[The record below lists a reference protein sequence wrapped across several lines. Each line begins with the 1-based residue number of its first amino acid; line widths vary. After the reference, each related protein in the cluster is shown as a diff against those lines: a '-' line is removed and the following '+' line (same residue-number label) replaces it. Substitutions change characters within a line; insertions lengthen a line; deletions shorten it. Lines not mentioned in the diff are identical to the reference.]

1 MGRVESVLTG
11 FTLLFLL
18 ITTLSLVAPP
28 GAMPVVFTSPISDSM
43 TPTITQD
50 EFLVVTSGD
59 VEVGDTILF
68 ETSQHNRN
76 VLHRIVDVTDDGRY
90 ITQGD
95 ANDLTD
101 QEDGFEPVSDNDI
114 HGSVFTFGESTTVSI
129 PIIGAILSNPTVVI
143 SMWLVISL
151 IGFAPTIF
159 GDNQQTTTSIPVDR
173 GTSDRKIVIGV
184 AICTML
190 VLPIAVMGTPVTEG
204 ATIITSE
211 SVTPED
217 DSQRTAPI
225 GHSTTQT
232 VILTS
237 DSLIG
242 MTQSAHV
249 EGDLN
254 LEGVQS
260 SPTRAETEVFVSN
273 PPRESPTADLAQI
286 TLYAYPSTLPQSTL
300 QSLANI
306 HPALA
311 ALASS
316 SMIALFLSI
325 SAVLFINPN
334 RLTRQK
340 KSTLYENRHR

>member
-1 MGRVESVLTG
+1 MGRAESVLTG
-11 FTLLFLL
+11 FALLFLL

-28 GAMPVVFTSPISDSM
+28 GAMPVLFTSPISDSM

-50 EFLVVTSGD
+50 DFLIVTSGD

-76 VLHRIVDVTDDGRY
+76 VLHRIVDTTDDGRY

-101 QEDGFEPVSDNDI
+101 QEDGFEPVSDNNI
-114 HGSVFTFGESTTVSI
+114 YGSVMTIGGSTTVSI
-129 PIIGAILSNPTVVI
+129 PIIGAILSNPTTVI
-143 SMWLVISL
+143 SMWVVISL
-151 IGFAPTIF
+151 VGFAPTIF
-159 GDNQQTTTSIPVDR
+159 GGDQRATTSIPVER
-173 GTSDRKIVIGV
+173 GTSDRKIIIGV

-190 VLPIAVMGTPVTEG
+190 LLPVAVMGTPVTEG

-211 SVTPED
+211 SVAPDD
-217 DSQRTAPI
+217 DSQRTAAI
-225 GHSTTQT
+225 GHSTTQK

-242 MTQSAHV
+242 MTQSAHL
-249 EGDLN
+249 EGDLH
-254 LEGVQS
+254 LEDVQS
-260 SPTRAETEVFVSN
+260 SPIRPKTEVFVSN
-273 PPRESPTADLAQI
+273 PPRKSPQADIAQI
-286 TLYAYPSTLPQSTL
+286 TLYSYPSTLPQSVL

-316 SMIALFLSI
+316 SVIALILSI
-325 SAVLFINPN
+325 VAVLFINPH
-334 RLTRQK
+334 RITRQK
-340 KSTLYENRHR
+340 KSTIYENRR